1 MSTPG
6 GGSKTSWWSRRRPR
20 SKGLSIALGAGWLL
34 LAALGLVQFLIGDDA
49 TEWWLAG
56 LEIFIAVG
64 LGITFLVQARNADN

>member
-6 GGSKTSWWSRRRPR
+6 GGSKKYWWSRRRPR
-20 SKGLSIALGAGWLL
+20 SRGLSIALGAGWLL